1 MIDAGGDAAPFA
13 IDIHDIRRAMAVLRG
28 VVRETPLIE
37 DHRLPEAHGGRILIK
52 AEGLQRE
59 GSFKL
64 RGAYNRLAAIAA
76 DRRDRGV
83 VAWSSGNHA
92 QGVALAAR
100 LLGMPATIVMPADA
114 PRVKADN
121 TGALGAEIL
130 FYDRRTESREA
141 IAHAL
146 VAERGAT
153 LVPSYDDPHVIA
165 GQGTLGLEILEQAAR
180 AEARI
185 DQLLVCCGGGGL
197 VAGCAVA
204 MRAADPAIRVYAV
217 EPAAFDDTRRSL
229 ERGERVANPPDAAGI
244 CDALMAPEPGA
255 LTFPINR
262 ALLSGALS
270 VTDDE
275 VRAAMRYA
283 FATHGLVAEPG
294 GAVALAAVLAGKI
307 ALAGL
312 VTVVVISGSNVD
324 PEAFAAILTAAGK
337 DTLGC
342 GRQR

>member
-1 MIDAGGDAAPFA
+1 MTESNAPAQPA
-13 IDIHDIRRAMAVLRG
+13 IQIHDIRRAAAVLRG

-37 DHRLPEAHGGRILIK
+37 DHGLSEARGGRILIK

-64 RGAYNRLAAIAA
+64 RGAYNRLAAIPA
-76 DRRDRGV
+76 DQRASGV

-100 LLGMPATIVMPADA
+100 LLGIPATIVMPADA
-114 PRVKADN
+114 PRVKAEN
-121 TGALGAEIL
+121 TRALGAEIL
-130 FYDRRTESREA
+130 FYDRRTESRET
-141 IAHAL
+141 IARAL

-165 GQGTLGLEILEQAAR
+165 GQGTLGLEILAQAAR
-180 AEARI
+180 SGARI

-197 VAGCAVA
+197 VAGCATA
-204 MRAADPAIRVYAV
+204 FAASDPAIRVYAV
-217 EPAAFDDTRRSL
+217 EPEAFDDTRRSL
-229 ERGERVANPPDAAGI
+229 EAGERLSNPADAAGI

-262 ALLSGALS
+262 ALLAGGLTVSDA
-270 VTDDE
+270 E

-283 FATHGLVAEPG
+283 FATHGLVVEPG
-294 GAVALAAVLAGKI
+294 GAVALAAVLSGKV
-307 ALAGL
+307 ALAGQ
-312 VTVVVISGSNVD
+312 VTALILSGSNVD
-324 PEAFAAILTAAGK
+324 PDLFATIITGGADARSG
-337 DTLGC
+337 
-342 GRQR
+342 